1 MPRFFQHQPHPAVS
15 IGTKAVLSLLCD
27 DLCKNR
33 VFLRFA
39 QTMYEI
45 IASASGPLKEPAH
58 NGYRIFVSVPVDHCV
73 FCPWPH
79 FLPMERRK
87 NPAITHFPSS
97 AACSHTCTRQYFCR
111 FTPSCLGKDWF
122 LQPAAHPLLGQN
134 CCIVNA
140 YDIHADRSL
149 KFQVKKSRENCA
161 FMVQQM

>member
-73 FCPWPH
+73 FCPRPH

-87 NPAITHFPSS
+87 SRNNSFPIFSRLFSYLYSPMFLQVYALVSWEGLVPSASS
-97 AACSHTCTRQYFCR
+97 APPAWPELLYCK
-111 FTPSCLGKDWF
+111 CLRY
-122 LQPAAHPLLGQN
+122 P
-134 CCIVNA
+134 C
-140 YDIHADRSL
+140 
-149 KFQVKKSRENCA
+149 
-161 FMVQQM
+161 